1 MTTVKNTKMNSVLRP
16 MYVKEILLDRTDE
29 YHFITVNEI
38 MEILE
43 SDYGCTT
50 RRKTVYSDIDM
61 LVETGMDIECVKG
74 QMNKYHVLSHE
85 FDIAELR
92 MLIDAIASLK
102 SIPLS
107 KSEALIS
114 KISKLAGPSAASLV
128 QCNNSDLQPRT
139 SNSKV
144 FYIIDKI
151 NKAVVTRKQI
161 TFKYYDY
168 LTSSNKALK
177 NKGHAY
183 QVSPY
188 RLACCN
194 DFYYLI
200 GFSEKHKKVTAFR
213 VDRIYGIPTVT
224 EMDNLPEP
232 EGFYAD
238 DYIKE
243 SIHMKRD
250 EIKEIILE
258 FDVSVIDA
266 ITDRFGED
274 LNVSFV
280 NKSDCRA
287 TVTTPINNIFF
298 AWIFGFEGKVQ
309 IKEPSNIRDRY
320 IRMVSKEMARL

>member
-1 MTTVKNTKMNSVLRP
+1 MSAEDLPADKG
-16 MYVKEILLDRTDE
+16 E
-29 YHFITVNEI
+29 NEI
-38 MEILE
+38 
-43 SDYGCTT
+43 
-50 RRKTVYSDIDM
+50 
-61 LVETGMDIECVKG
+61 
-74 QMNKYHVLSHE
+74 
-85 FDIAELR
+85 
-92 MLIDAIASLK
+92 SLAFFGY
-102 SIPLS
+102 S
-107 KSEALIS
+107 KSRDMYIDQQYS
-114 KISKLAGPSAASLV
+114 RV
-128 QCNNSDLQPRT
+128 RFTSDHKE
-139 SNSKV
+139 SGKV
-144 FYIIDKI
+144 IEVCPEDKI
-151 NKAVVTRKQI
+151 NIVTYRDKQI

-309 IKEPSNIRDRY
+309 IKGPSNIRDRY